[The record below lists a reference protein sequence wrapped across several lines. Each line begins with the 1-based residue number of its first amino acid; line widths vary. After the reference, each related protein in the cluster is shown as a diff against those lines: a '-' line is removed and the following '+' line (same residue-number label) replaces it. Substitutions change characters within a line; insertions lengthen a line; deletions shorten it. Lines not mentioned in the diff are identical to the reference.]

1 MADFAVLRIAKIKS
15 LRGLSGEASH
25 NSRTATAGT
34 YHADNQA
41 PLMGGGSQLLAG
53 QEDALE
59 AWKARADAVS
69 LAKPRKD
76 AVRALEM
83 VMSASPEWFHQASPD
98 EREQWRDKSLAWATE
113 LFGKENILSAHLHDD
128 EQTPHLHVLAIPLAQ
143 KPRKKA
149 GRPRKGRKG
158 QARQEVKTWGLSAAD
173 LVGTPDKLVELQSQY
188 AAEVAG
194 LGIRRGRPRRATG
207 AQHVSPALYRAQA
220 AESLSE
226 ARDIRA
232 QAIDELNIAKTTAG
246 EIIGQAD
253 EAAEAFTIGLD
264 AIDQEELTYD
274 PAIKRLAWNK
284 VENPILP
291 TQTRALRRWKSMV
304 KPFFETLV
312 KYARRAADMKKE
324 TKRLEQKSIAIHSR
338 ERTLSV
344 DAETVSR
351 MLRRTGEP
359 VGELQQIQKRARQK
373 TR

>member
-1 MADFAVLRIAKIKS
+1 
-15 LRGLSGEASH
+15 
-25 NSRTATAGT
+25 
-34 YHADNQA
+34 
-41 PLMGGGSQLLAG
+41 
-53 QEDALE
+53 
-59 AWKARADAVS
+59 
-69 LAKPRKD
+69 
-76 AVRALEM
+76 
-83 VMSASPEWFHQASPD
+83 
-98 EREQWRDKSLAWATE
+98 
-113 LFGKENILSAHLHDD
+113 
-128 EQTPHLHVLAIPLAQ
+128 
-143 KPRKKA
+143 
-149 GRPRKGRKG
+149 
-158 QARQEVKTWGLSAAD
+158 
-173 LVGTPDKLVELQSQY
+173 
-188 AAEVAG
+188 
-194 LGIRRGRPRRATG
+194 
-207 AQHVSPALYRAQA
+207 VSPALYRAQA